1 MKPSHIPILNVVV
14 GPIPST
20 LVAATFTVITESEL
34 RLMHEDDNDV
44 VTLIPP
50 VHTPW
55 SQDRVKLELHPGTSL
70 AL

>member
-20 LVAATFTVITESEL
+20 LVAATFTAITESEL

-55 SQDRVKLELHPGTSL
+55 SHD
-70 AL
+70 

>member
-20 LVAATFTVITESEL
+20 LVAATFTVITEPEF
-34 RLMHEDDNDV
+34 RLMHDGDDDV
-44 VTLIPP
+44 ITLISP

-55 SQDRVKLELHPGTSL
+55 SHDRVSLELHPGTSL
-70 AL
+70 VL

>member
-55 SQDRVKLELHPGTSL
+55 SHD
-70 AL
+70 